1 MRKPVVSSSAAC
13 AIPAGTRILLPTDG
27 AAILDLCTG
36 TALRTFADDFVDRIV
51 FKAAEDEDLT
61 IKVLAKS
68 IVQRRPPRL
77 IAEVSGVI
85 DKGDRHPASGVFRQR
100 CRDGLKALAKKHKL
114 KVEQF
119 LLCGPKPI
127 KFEQRGSLLT
137 ASEIASLEPEEWV
150 ELIMIF
156 RRGQDE
162 PQSIVDVGGLIISG
176 LANHLFSIQ
185 RLYLVDDGSLTKT
198 REQAI
203 QNEVRKWASP
213 TT

>member
-1 MRKPVVSSSAAC
+1 M
-13 AIPAGTRILLPTDG
+13 
-27 AAILDLCTG
+27 
-36 TALRTFADDFVDRIV
+36 
-51 FKAAEDEDLT
+51 
-61 IKVLAKS
+61 LAKS
-68 IVQRRPPRL
+68 IVERRPSRL

-85 DKGDRHPASGVFRQR
+85 DKTDRHPASGVFRQR

-137 ASEIASLEPEEWV
+137 ASELGTLEPEEWV

-156 RRGQDE
+156 RRGEEE
-162 PQSIVDVGGLIISG
+162 PQSIVDVGGSIISG

-198 REQAI
+198 REQTLR
-203 QNEVRKWASP
+203 NEVGKWTTP

>member
-1 MRKPVVSSSAAC
+1 
-13 AIPAGTRILLPTDG
+13 
-27 AAILDLCTG
+27 
-36 TALRTFADDFVDRIV
+36 
-51 FKAAEDEDLT
+51 
-61 IKVLAKS
+61 
-68 IVQRRPPRL
+68 
-77 IAEVSGVI
+77 
-85 DKGDRHPASGVFRQR
+85 
-100 CRDGLKALAKKHKL
+100 L

-137 ASEIASLEPEEWV
+137 AAEIASLEPEEWV

-156 RRGQDE
+156 RQGQDE
-162 PQSIVDVGGLIISG
+162 PRSIVDVGGSIISG

-185 RLYLVDDGSLTKT
+185 SLYLVDDGSITKT

-203 QNEVRKWASP
+203 QNEVRKWTSP